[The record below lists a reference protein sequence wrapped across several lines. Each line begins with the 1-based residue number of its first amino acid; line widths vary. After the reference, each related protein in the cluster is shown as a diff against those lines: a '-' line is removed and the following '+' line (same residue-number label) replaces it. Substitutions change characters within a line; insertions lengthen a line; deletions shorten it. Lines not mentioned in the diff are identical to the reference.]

1 MTAVGPRN
9 ASVSLAVPRGRR
21 DGGATG
27 AAANH
32 AGRRPAS
39 ASVTPASRW
48 QRPEA
53 AGTAALRERRRA
65 TTVIDWRYS
74 RGCQ

>member
-1 MTAVGPRN
+1 MTGLKKRC
-9 ASVSLAVPRGRR
+9 RQ
-21 DGGATG
+21 DGGAKVG
-27 AAANH
+27 AVA
-32 AGRRPAS
+32 
-39 ASVTPASRW
+39 PASRW